1 MKIRRWIVGAVAL
14 AANVLVAGSVGS
26 VPVSPLGGISLKVPK
41 TWPCGELSRGDVKA
55 LWLEGEPHK
64 GRPTKVFAY
73 VVLPKGASAANRV
86 PGMVLA
92 HGGAGSAYPGWAAG
106 WAEKGYAAIIPD
118 TCGCIPMKAPGV
130 GWMRS
135 GVGGPEG
142 WGRADLV
149 DEPVGDQWPYH
160 AVGAVI
166 RAHSYLRSLPEVD
179 ADRIGITGISW
190 GGFITQLAAATDC
203 RFRFAAPVYA
213 CGFYEEFA
221 EYTDF
226 YRRPSF
232 TLGMGQ
238 GPEADRLLVKWASL
252 FDPKLYVPKV
262 KVPLFWFASAGDRAF
277 PFDTLQKTVRLA
289 PGARL
294 SVRVGMKHG
303 HGKVGDSM
311 PELYRFADRVLRD
324 GPDLP
329 TVGVPSVKDGVFSVA
344 CDAKGCPIRRV
355 DFIWCTDAKPVS
367 ATKWQ
372 TQTYALPADG
382 HFSAPVPANATRVFA
397 NFIFGDELKEA
408 YYPDAIISST
418 AVKL

>member
-1 MKIRRWIVGAVAL
+1 MRVLGLVLAL
-14 AANVLVAGSVGS
+14 TCAHQLQA
-26 VPVSPLGGISLKVPK
+26 SPLDGISREVPK
-41 TWPCGELSRGDVKA
+41 TWPCGELTRGAVKA
-55 LWLEGEPHK
+55 IWLEGEPLK
-64 GRPTKVFAY
+64 GRPTKVFVY
-73 VVLPKGASAANRV
+73 VVLPKGASAAKKV

-92 HGGAGSAYPGWAAG
+92 HGGAGSAYSGWAAG

-118 TCGCIPMKAPGV
+118 TCGCIPMKAPGAS
-130 GWMRS
+130 WMRS

-149 DEPVGDQWPYH
+149 NEPVGDQWPYH

-179 ADRIGITGISW
+179 VDRIGITGISW
-190 GGFITQLAAATDC
+190 GGFITQLAAATDS
-203 RFRFAAPVYA
+203 RFKFAAPVYA

-221 EYTDF
+221 QYTDF

-232 TLGMGQ
+232 TLGMGK
-238 GPEADRLLVKWASL
+238 GPEADRLLAKWAAL
-252 FDPKLYVPKV
+252 FDPKLYVPEV
-262 KVPLFWFASAGDRAF
+262 EVPIFWFASAGDKAF

-289 PGARL
+289 SDAHL
-294 SVRVGMKHG
+294 AVRVGMLHG
-303 HGKVGDSM
+303 HGEVGDSM
-311 PELYRFADRVLRD
+311 PELYRFADHVLKG

-329 TVGVPSVKDGVFSVA
+329 TVGAPSVKDGVFSVV

-355 DFIWCTDAKPVS
+355 DFIWCTDAKPVY

-382 HFSAPVPANATRVFA
+382 RFTALVPADATRVFA
-397 NFIFGDELKEA
+397 NFIFGDEKKGA
-408 YYPDAIISST
+408 RYPDAIVSSG
-418 AVKL
+418 AVSLR